1 MVDLRRR
8 VLAESENIEN
18 TLSELREAM
27 ARPERMTVEL
37 AAIATFVH
45 NAYNGIENIL
55 KQVLRAQNIEFPQQ
69 GAWHKTLLEKATG
82 AGVITEG
89 LADELLE
96 YLAFRHFFVHGYGIM
111 LQESPLVDL
120 ATRLP
125 GVWQR
130 FQSSVARFME
140 K

>member
-8 VLAESENIEN
+8 VLAESENIES

-27 ARPERMTVEL
+27 ARPERATVEL

-55 KQVLRAQNIEFPQQ
+55 KQVLRAQNIEVPQQ
-69 GAWHKTLLEKATG
+69 GAWHKTLLEKAAG

-96 YLAFRHFFVHGYGIM
+96 YLAFRHFFAHGYGIM

-130 FQSSVARFME
+130 FQSSVARFVE